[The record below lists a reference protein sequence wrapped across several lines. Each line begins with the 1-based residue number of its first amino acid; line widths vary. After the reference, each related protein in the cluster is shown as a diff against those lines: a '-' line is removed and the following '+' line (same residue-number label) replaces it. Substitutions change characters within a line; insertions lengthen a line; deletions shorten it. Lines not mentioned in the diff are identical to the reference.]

1 MPLTVEDLFATP
13 DHYLHS
19 FDGDAAIIVPMDRA
33 AYHRSIFLDQR
44 ISPVTAQTVALPVST
59 LVQHPSAAAPTAWI
73 FHMAHCGSTLLARAL
88 DDPAASLVLRE
99 PFALRQIGLMPDSE
113 RLALMLAMLGKRY
126 RTDAPTLV
134 KANVPV
140 NFLLPQLAEAD
151 PDARAILLYLPLR
164 PYLLA
169 ILRSEPHRIWVRNV
183 TELLKPYLGDLS
195 SAPDS
200 ERAATLW
207 LTQMELFS
215 KALSAMPNAAV
226 LNAERFF
233 AGPLPILQ
241 AAARH
246 LGIPIPDRRLA
257 TAVDGPLFFTHAKE
271 PSAAFNNAD
280 RLALAAAA
288 ERKLEAEIAAAE
300 SWVARQ
306 GATLSPDVRFSQREL
321 IHQDR

>member
-1 MPLTVEDLFATP
+1 MPTVEDLFATP

-19 FDGDAAIIVPMDRA
+19 FDGDSATFMAMDRA
-33 AYHRSIFLDQR
+33 AYRRSIFLDQR
-44 ISPVTAQTVALPVST
+44 ISPAFPQKTTWPVQA
-59 LVQHPSAAAPTAWI
+59 LVQHRTAPASTAWI

-88 DDPAASLVLRE
+88 DDPTASLVLRE
-99 PFALRQIGLMPDSE
+99 PFALRQIGLCPDAD
-113 RLALMLAMLGKRY
+113 RLKVMLAMLGKRY
-126 RTDAPTLV
+126 RADAPTLV

-151 PDARAILLYLPLR
+151 RGARAILLYLPLR

-183 TELLKPYLGDLS
+183 TGLLKPHLGDLS

-207 LTQMELFS
+207 LTQMEIFAQ
-215 KALSAMPNAAV
+215 ALSLMPNAAM
-226 LNAERFF
+226 LNAELFF
-233 AGPLPILQ
+233 AGPFPILQ

-246 LGIPIPDRRLA
+246 LGIPIADRRLA

-280 RLALAAAA
+280 RIALAAAA
-288 ERKLEAEIAAAE
+288 ERELEAEIAAAE
-300 SWVARQ
+300 VWVAQR
-306 GATLSPDVRFSQREL
+306 GAALSPDARFGEREL
-321 IHQDR
+321 LH